1 LIYQTKAGTKI
12 AFLAYTFPYYVTYAP
27 NGWEVLNPLT
37 QLEQDLAR
45 PEVQDS
51 DLVVLLSHLGIRYDE
66 QIAETYPQV
75 NLIIGSHTHH
85 LFEEGKLINETYLA
99 AADRYGYY
107 IGCIDLTVEDG
118 QLRECQIVAI
128 PTKTYLLDLDKE
140 DQVFIQAMR
149 EEGYRRLAQ

>member
-1 LIYQTKAGTKI
+1 M
-12 AFLAYTFPYYVTYAP
+12 
-27 NGWEVLNPLT
+27 
-37 QLEQDLAR
+37 
-45 PEVQDS
+45 
-51 DLVVLLSHLGIRYDE
+51 
-66 QIAETYPQV
+66 
-75 NLIIGSHTHH
+75 
-85 LFEEGKLINETYLA
+85 INETYLA

-149 EEGYRRLAQ
+149 EEGYRRLAQEKVADLGRKLSLMRLVRWC